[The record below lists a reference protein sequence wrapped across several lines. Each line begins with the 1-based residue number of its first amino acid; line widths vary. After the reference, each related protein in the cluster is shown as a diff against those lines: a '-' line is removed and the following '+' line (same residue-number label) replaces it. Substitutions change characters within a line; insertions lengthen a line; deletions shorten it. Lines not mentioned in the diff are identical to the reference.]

1 MILLTLGLACSNEC
15 ADVGRIEGT
24 YDVFGSINQYEL
36 DPVDADMPTYAPWYH
51 GSREWTLSY
60 VPAAERF
67 NILIEGQELTA
78 KYEPG
83 AGTCNA
89 FRLTVPSTD
98 WVTEVTALGDTGEL
112 FSTHDAAWVA
122 DMVWQGDEISGTYD
136 VTDVWFVNET
146 RAGTLT
152 ATGTVSGQLVAGGG
166 GADE

>member
-15 ADVGRIEGT
+15 SDVGRIEGT

-51 GSREWTLSY
+51 GSREWTFSY
-60 VPAAERF
+60 VPAASRF
-67 NILIEGQELTA
+67 NILIEGQELSA

-89 FRLTVPSTD
+89 FKLTVPSSQ
-98 WVTEVTALGDTGEL
+98 WEVEVTELGDTGE
-112 FSTHDAAWVA
+112 SYSNHDANWIA
-122 DMVWQGDEISGTYD
+122 DMVWQGDELSGTYT
-136 VTDVWFVNET
+136 VSDVWYVNDS

-152 ATGTVSGQLVAGGG
+152 ASGTVSATLLQG
-166 GADE
+166 E